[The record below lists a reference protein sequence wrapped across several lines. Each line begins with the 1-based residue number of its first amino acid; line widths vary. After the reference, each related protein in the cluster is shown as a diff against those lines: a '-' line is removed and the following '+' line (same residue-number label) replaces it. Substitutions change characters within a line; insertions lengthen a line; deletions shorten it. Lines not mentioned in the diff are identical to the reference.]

1 MSGGGGD
8 KGRNLKGKHYLAIV
22 DIYIFGYNSEFYV
35 AYKEQYVR
43 LHLQWMLFIS
53 LRELWCLTWE
63 SLEEI
68 KNVEMGEN
76 INLNQE
82 GLI

>member
-1 MSGGGGD
+1 MCCFECAKSFLCASAVAENFHEIMSGGGGD

-43 LHLQWMLFIS
+43 LHLQ
-53 LRELWCLTWE
+53 
-63 SLEEI
+63 
-68 KNVEMGEN
+68 
-76 INLNQE
+76 
-82 GLI
+82 